1 MILSPGRSRTERLA
15 GLLNLRRQR
24 DELDALIAA
33 TEKTLGLEPG
43 AVVELPQREQV
54 EQMGGVRG

>member
-33 TEKTLGLEPG
+33 TEKTLGLTPG
-43 AVVELPQREQV
+43 AVVELPQREQA
-54 EQMGGVRG
+54 GGASP